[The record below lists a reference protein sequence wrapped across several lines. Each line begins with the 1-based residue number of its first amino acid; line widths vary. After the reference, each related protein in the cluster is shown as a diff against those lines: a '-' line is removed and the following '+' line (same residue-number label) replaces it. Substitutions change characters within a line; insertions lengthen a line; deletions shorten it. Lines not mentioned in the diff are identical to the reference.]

1 MMVTELFANLHL
13 STQIYSKVK
22 LLNNKHYSYIV
33 IDAGH
38 TNMKGNLRIE
48 EVLMK
53 ADLVFSGVETSTE
66 IEKLQKLND
75 ILQKVIIRF
84 RLDALSYLSSFFY
97 SF

>member
-1 MMVTELFANLHL
+1 MMVTELFANLHFKR
-13 STQIYSKVK
+13 IYSEVK
-22 LLNNKHYSYIV
+22 LLNNKHYSYFV
-33 IDAGH
+33 IDASH
-38 TNMKGNLRIE
+38 TNMKENLRIE

-84 RLDALSYLSSFFY
+84 RSDALSYL
-97 SF
+97 